1 MNKKVPLKVILS
13 SLAGVS
19 QGLTLAWVLTFER
32 SSSNQVLAIVAILG
46 LLAFFHVFSSS
57 ILNRSILIITSYVE
71 GLFLFIV
78 TMASFRIGD
87 QLLGITKLSFR
98 TEIFLFSLAVVFALL
113 YVWAMRR
120 VVKD

>member
-1 MNKKVPLKVILS
+1 MILS

-32 SSSNQVLAIVAILG
+32 SSSNQVVAIIAILG

-87 QLLGITKLSFR
+87 QLLGITKLSIR
-98 TEIFLFSLAVVFALL
+98 TEIFLFSLAAVFAIL